1 MSASEKI
8 AYEEKVRGLL
18 AAVRSGDES
27 AFNALIETIA
37 PELRKLSGYRMR
49 GVPPGQTLQ
58 ATALVNEA
66 VIRLMTV
73 RDRAGDRFPEGKTH
87 LLALASRIMAFILA
101 ESARKKVKRP
111 RLVSIDQT
119 DGADEWMDSSRIPE
133 LVDWS
138 QPDLDALIA
147 FDDALDAVERSNEKL
162 GRRRR
167 QVVVMRIFGGMN
179 FREIAEALGIDETAA
194 TRDFH
199 GAMAH
204 VRQLLKKS

>member
-1 MSASEKI
+1 MSAPEKI
-8 AYEEKVRGLL
+8 EYEAKVRRLL
-18 AAVRSGDES
+18 AAVRSGDEG
-27 AFNALIETIA
+27 AFNTLIDTIA

-66 VIRLMTV
+66 VIRLMKV

-101 ESARKKVKRP
+101 ESARKKVNKPRP
-111 RLVSIDQT
+111 VSLDQT
-119 DGADEWMDSSRIPE
+119 DDGEGWMDSTRIPE

-138 QPDLDALIA
+138 QPDLDVLIA
-147 FDDALDAVERSNEKL
+147 FDDALDALERSNEKL

-167 QVVVMRIFGGMN
+167 EVVILRIFGGMN
-179 FREIAEALGIDETAA
+179 FREIADALDIDETAA

-199 GAMAH
+199 GAIAFI
-204 VRQLLKKS
+204 RQLLKKP